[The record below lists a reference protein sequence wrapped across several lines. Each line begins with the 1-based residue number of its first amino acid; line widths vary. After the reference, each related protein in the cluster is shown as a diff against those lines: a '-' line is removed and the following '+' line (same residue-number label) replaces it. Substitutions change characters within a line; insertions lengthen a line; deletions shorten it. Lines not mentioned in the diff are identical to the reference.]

1 MKERKENKTDKM
13 VFDSPPDPMNH
24 VHIFKGHP
32 RQFALWELVL
42 HWHKTFP
49 PDQMDQVEI
58 PSHSHT
64 KLKKLDVQEGKKD
77 KLLADHVPQVREA
90 HHPVI
95 VFFLQYVQGFVR
107 PPTEGKFVRDKG
119 LALQA
124 GLWRV
129 TNMFHLVASAAIPL
143 HWGDRL
149 V

>member
-1 MKERKENKTDKM
+1 MALRMKERKENKTDKM

-64 KLKKLDVQEGKKD
+64 KLKKLDVQEDKKR
-77 KLLADHVPQVREA
+77 ADHVTQVCEA
-90 HHPVI
+90 HNRV
-95 VFFLQYVQGFVR
+95 VVSFLQQVQGGTR
-107 PPTEGKFVRDKG
+107 PTTEGSRENIGHNVH
-119 LALQA
+119 
-124 GLWRV
+124 V
-129 TNMFHLVASAAIPL
+129 
-143 HWGDRL
+143 
-149 V
+149 